1 MQPKLPLWVMGVA
14 NAPYG
19 AVSGFLT
26 TAIPILLRAQGVSVA
41 EIASIVAIGISP
53 LFWIFILSPIL
64 DVHFSKKTYAIL
76 FAALAA
82 ACIFLSVFFL
92 HDLRILTIL
101 LVAAYSATTLY
112 HYALFSWLTQIM
124 EEHHYAPIAS
134 ICEITN
140 LGAVG
145 VFGAIS
151 VWLIHSFSAPIAGL
165 ALAAV
170 FLLTPALLLLFPAA
184 AVPTRRAKAVFNTF
198 FRDLY
203 TLLNQRRCRY
213 ALLIFL
219 APICSFALPFSA
231 VGPEFHTTERWMT
244 LINGPGASIA
254 CGLGCILAIFISR
267 YVTPRMSY
275 ILTGLVA
282 AMVTGAMMPAA
293 RTMAVFI
300 VGRLL
305 YSVLQ
310 GVNFTVFSA
319 LLYQIVGKN
328 NPLAGTQ
335 LSLLNAASCLP
346 IVYMTKLD
354 GIGFKHGGMNGM
366 LAMDT
371 FVAIATCIPILL
383 FFHHVHRTG
392 REATPQPLPALGQL
406 RI

>member
-1 MQPKLPLWVMGVA
+1 MQPKPPLWVMGVA

-19 AVSGFLT
+19 AVNGFIT

-41 EIASIVAIGISP
+41 EIAGIISIAISP
-53 LFWIFILSPIL
+53 LFWIFVLSPVL
-64 DVHFSKKTYAIL
+64 DVRFSKKIYSVF
-76 FAALAA
+76 FALLAA
-82 ACIFLSVFFL
+82 SCIFLSVFFL
-92 HDLRILTIL
+92 HDLRILTLL
-101 LVAAYSATTLY
+101 LVAAYSAATLY

-124 EEHHYAPIAS
+124 EDHHYAPIAS

-140 LGAVG
+140 LGALG
-145 VFGAIS
+145 AFGAIS
-151 VWLIHSFSAPIAGL
+151 VWLIRSFSAPVAGL
-165 ALAAV
+165 TLAAI
-170 FLLTPALLLLFPAA
+170 FLLPPALLLFFPAA
-184 AVPTRRAKAVFNTF
+184 AIPTRRIQVVFNTF

-203 TLLNQRRCRY
+203 TLLKQRRCRY
-213 ALLIFL
+213 GLLIFL
-219 APICSFALPFSA
+219 APICSFALPFAS

-267 YVTPRMSY
+267 HVTPRMSY

-293 RTMAVFI
+293 RTMAVFA

-310 GVNFTVFSA
+310 GINFTVFTA
-319 LLYQIVGKN
+319 LLYQIVGRN

-335 LSLLNAASCLP
+335 LSLLNASSCLP
-346 IVYMTKLD
+346 IVYMTALD
-354 GIGFKHGGMNGM
+354 GVGFQHGGMNGM

-371 FVAIATCIPILL
+371 FVAVATCIPILL

-392 REATPQPLPALGQL
+392 REAQPQPLPALGEL
-406 RI
+406 PA

>member
-14 NAPYG
+14 NAPSG
-19 AVSGFLT
+19 AVNGFVT

-41 EIASIVAIGISP
+41 EIAGIISISISP
-53 LFWIFILSPIL
+53 IFWIFVLGPVL
-64 DVHFSKKTYAIL
+64 DVRFNKKTYAGL
-76 FAALAA
+76 FAVLAA
-82 ACIFLSVFFL
+82 FCIFLSVFFL

-101 LVAAYSATTLY
+101 LVAAFSATTLY
-112 HYALFSWLTQIM
+112 HYALFSWLTEIM

-134 ICEITN
+134 VCEITN

-145 VFGAIS
+145 VFGAMS
-151 VWLIHSFSAPIAGL
+151 VWLVHSFSAPIAGL
-165 ALAAV
+165 TLAAI
-170 FLLTPALLLLFPAA
+170 FLLTPALLLFFPAA
-184 AVPTRRAKAVFNTF
+184 DLPTRRIKAVFNTF

-203 TLLNQRRCRY
+203 TLLKQRRCRY
-213 ALLIFL
+213 GLLIFL
-219 APICSFALPFSA
+219 APICSFALPFAS
-231 VGPEFHTTERWMT
+231 VGPEFHTSEHWMT

-254 CGLGCILAIFISR
+254 CGLGCVLAVFISR
-267 YVTPRMSY
+267 RVTPRMSY

-293 RTMAVFI
+293 RTMAVFA

-310 GVNFTVFSA
+310 GINFAVFSA
-319 LLYQIVGKN
+319 LLYQIVGRK

-346 IVYMTKLD
+346 IVYMTALD
-354 GIGFKHGGMNGM
+354 GVGFQHAGMNGM
-366 LAMDT
+366 LGMDT
-371 FVAIATCIPILL
+371 FVAVAACIPILL

-392 REATPQPLPALGQL
+392 REAAATVPVLGELPA
-406 RI
+406 